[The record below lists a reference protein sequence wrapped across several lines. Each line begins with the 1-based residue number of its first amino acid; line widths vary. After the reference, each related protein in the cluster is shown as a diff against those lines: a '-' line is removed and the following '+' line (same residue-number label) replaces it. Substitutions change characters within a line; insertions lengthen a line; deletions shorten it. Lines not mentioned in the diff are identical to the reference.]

1 MCSLLLKELIFV
13 FYLIT
18 RDTDF
23 TYELKCMK
31 SFDEKL
37 HNTKIYEDILFENIL
52 RKSNN
57 YIILFQSYAIKIATQ
72 YIFREQ

>member
-1 MCSLLLKELIFV
+1 M
-13 FYLIT
+13 
-18 RDTDF
+18 
-23 TYELKCMK
+23 
-31 SFDEKL
+31 L

-72 YIFREQ
+72 YHPSHTKTLDSKVTKMYFVTQSYRKHT